1 MNVSDSHIIAVA
13 LQETDG
19 LHLYTIDVV
28 NERMST
34 SRWQINGKGQVGGRP
49 GIEI

>member
-13 LQETDG
+13 LQETDS

-34 SRWQINGKGQVGGRP
+34 SRWQIDSKGQVGGVP
-49 GIEI
+49 GIKI